1 MLQNKGWSVH
11 AFIVNYWKAHKPVC
25 FVRSYVLSVT
35 QQYKHRTTWKVPIHP
50 AITQNTEHLLVTVK
64 HAPHTSMRKNHN
76 ALISAILSSFYN
88 IIAVKSVSAILCLA
102 LKPLR
107 AYWIVTYTRLRRKM
121 GAQRVSKAA
130 SWCKRCSCC
139 GWRKGTSW
147 DEAMLISEEIKSL
160 ALAVLE

>member
-1 MLQNKGWSVH
+1 MMLQNKGWSVH

-64 HAPHTSMRKNHN
+64 HAPHTSMCKNHN
-76 ALISAILSSFYN
+76 ALISAILNLFYN
-88 IIAVKSVSAILCLA
+88 IIAVKSVSVILCLA

-107 AYWIVTYTRLRRKM
+107 AYQNRHLYAVEKKNGGTK
-121 GAQRVSKAA
+121 SF
-130 SWCKRCSCC
+130 
-139 GWRKGTSW
+139 KGSI
-147 DEAMLISEEIKSL
+147 MMQ
-160 ALAVLE
+160 AL